1 MILSG
6 FGVLYLSKILRMK
19 NKIGLLLILL
29 VVVANGCH
37 KSDKGFKKHPSGL
50 SYRFFE
56 MNPEG
61 KSPKPGDI
69 VVLSLR
75 IETGDGKVMDESAF
89 YRLQLG
95 KPMFKGDFY
104 TGLALF
110 QVGDSA
116 CLKLDAAGYYE
127 KTRKRDLPVEFQQ
140 GDPVYIFLRLKNIL
154 SSQDLDDEKASLYHT
169 DREQELNLLRDFI
182 KLTNTTVQPTASGL
196 YYVEQ
201 KAGTGRKAENGRTL
215 VVHYTGKTIDG
226 KIFDSSLQRGRPIE
240 FVLGQGQVIKGWDEA
255 FLMMKE
261 GGKARLI
268 IPSDL
273 AYGKQGYS
281 NIILPYSTLEF
292 DVELLEVR

>member
-1 MILSG
+1 MKIKLSLLSLLFLVIL
-6 FGVLYLSKILRMK
+6 
-19 NKIGLLLILL
+19 
-29 VVVANGCH
+29 AGCH
-37 KSDKGFKKHPSGL
+37 KPDKGFKKHPSGL
-50 SYRFFE
+50 SYKFFE

-61 KSPKPGDI
+61 KTPKPGDI
-69 VVLSLR
+69 LVLSLR
-75 IETGDGKVMDESAF
+75 IENKDGKVVDESSF

-95 KPMFKGDFY
+95 KPMYKGDYY
-104 TGLALF
+104 TGLALI
-110 QVGDSA
+110 QIGDSV

-154 SSQDLDDEKASLYHT
+154 SSEDLEGEKASIYHS
-169 DREQELNLLRDFI
+169 DREQEMNLLRDYLN
-182 KLTNTTVQPTASGL
+182 LTNTTVKPSASGL
-196 YYVEQ
+196 YYIEQ

-226 KIFDSSLQRGRPIE
+226 KIFDSSLQRGKPIE
-240 FVLGQGQVIKGWDEA
+240 FVLGQGQVIKGWEEA

-261 GGKARLI
+261 GGKARLL

>member
-1 MILSG
+1 
-6 FGVLYLSKILRMK
+6 
-19 NKIGLLLILL
+19 
-29 VVVANGCH
+29 
-37 KSDKGFKKHPSGL
+37 
-50 SYRFFE
+50 

-61 KSPKPGDI
+61 RAPKPGDI
-69 VVLSLR
+69 LVLSLKVQN
-75 IETGDGKVMDESAF
+75 ESGKVLDESPF

-104 TGLALF
+104 TGLALL

-140 GDPVYIFLRLKNIL
+140 GDPVYIYLRFKNIL
-154 SSQDLDDEKASLYHT
+154 SSEDLEEEKASIYHT
-169 DREQELNLLRDFI
+169 DREQEMNLLKDFL
-182 KLTNTTVQPTASGL
+182 KLTNTTVPPTASGL
-196 YYVEQ
+196 YYVE
-201 KAGTGRKAENGRTL
+201 KKPGSGRKAENGRTL

-255 FLMMKE
+255 FLLMKE